1 MEAYFREAEQLSGNS
16 RPHVSTSAFSRGSAD
31 GVSGDARRAF
41 THRVRDL
48 TSSEGVVM
56 PCEE

>member
-1 MEAYFREAEQLSGNS
+1 MEVYFREAEQLCGNT
-16 RPHVSTSAFSRGSAD
+16 RPPVSRGSED
-31 GVSGDARRAF
+31 GASGDARRAL

-56 PCEE
+56 PCDE

>member
-1 MEAYFREAEQLSGNS
+1 MEVYFREAEQLSGNT
-16 RPHVSTSAFSRGSAD
+16 RPPLSTSAFSRGSED
-31 GVSGDARRAF
+31 GASGDARRAL

-48 TSSEGVVM
+48 TSSEGVLM